1 MNEAA
6 FWDTSVLVPLCVRE
20 QSTDSAREL
29 LATYRLVAWWATRI
43 EMHSAL
49 ARIARM
55 GLLSAD
61 EYVEAKQRAEDLRKS
76 WTEVQ
81 PSETVRKLAEGLLDR
96 FPLRAADSLQL
107 AAALTWCRESPQDRA
122 FLCADKQLLE
132 AARRTGFHA
141 VEV

>member
-1 MNEAA
+1 MRLRSGTRA
-6 FWDTSVLVPLCVRE
+6 FWYRCVFRNKP
-20 QSTDSAREL
+20 QMPHREL
-29 LATYRLVAWWATRI
+29 LATYRLVVWWATAI

-55 GLLSAD
+55 GLLSPD
-61 EYVEAKQRAEDLRKS
+61 QYGEAKQRAEDLRKS

-81 PSETVRKLAEGLLDR
+81 PSEAVRKLAEIMLDR

-107 AAALTWCRESPQDRA
+107 AAALAWCRERPRERS

-132 AARRTGFHA
+132 AARRTGFNT
-141 VEV
+141 VEI